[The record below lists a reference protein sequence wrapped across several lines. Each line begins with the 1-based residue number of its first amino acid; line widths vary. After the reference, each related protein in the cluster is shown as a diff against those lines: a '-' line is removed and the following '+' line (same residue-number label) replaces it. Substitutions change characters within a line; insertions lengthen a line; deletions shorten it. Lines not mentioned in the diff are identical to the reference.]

1 MLYLSKILSA
11 TIKDSADHAV
21 GILKDILIK
30 STPGEYSPLEALL
43 VKSKLNSKKF
53 YIPYHYVENL
63 AADEI
68 TLKTLADKIIDYKS
82 ESGDILLLRDVMDQQ
97 IVDTAGARVVRV
109 NDLQLGEAEGEMC
122 VLGIDISTRGLLRR
136 LGLTKTGLFNWLN
149 VRLIDWKQTQ
159 PIRGTLKL
167 ERLSKDLVKLH
178 PADLANIVENLNIK
192 QGSALVQ
199 ALDPRTAAKIL
210 EEINPRVQKILVQAL
225 GAEKAA
231 KISERMSIDELVD
244 LIKLLPYDEAKEVC
258 ASFQNGRKNKLEKL
272 LTYKDD
278 TAGGL
283 MTTEFIS
290 ARPDWTVQQVIDEIK
305 RTSENFRSILYI
317 YVIDAVG
324 VYKGVVSL
332 RRLLTAEPGDKI
344 AQVMK
349 KSKRLPC
356 AKVHQPVREVGRLM
370 TKYDLNSVAVV
381 DHHHRLLG
389 VVTVDD
395 VMRTFFPH
403 A

>member
-1 MLYLSKILSA
+1 MIYLSKILGA
-11 TIKDSADHAV
+11 KIKDSADQTV
-21 GILKDILIK
+21 GVLKDVLIK
-30 STPGEYSPLEALL
+30 QTPGEYSPLEALL
-43 VKSKLNSKKF
+43 VKSKKKQHHF

-68 TLKTLADKIIDYKS
+68 TLKTLEDKIIDYTA
-82 ESGDILLLRDVMDQQ
+82 EAGDILLLRDVMDQQ

-109 NDLQLGEAEGEMC
+109 NDLQIGEAEGEMC

-136 LGLTKTGLFNWLN
+136 LGLTKTGLFNFLHVN
-149 VRLIDWKQTQ
+149 LIDWKQAQ
-159 PIRGTLKL
+159 PIKGTLKL
-167 ERLSKDLVKLH
+167 ETLSKDLVKLH
-178 PADLANIVENLNIK
+178 PADLANIVEKLNIK
-192 QGSALVQ
+192 QGRALVE
-199 ALDPRTAAKIL
+199 AMDPKTAAKIL
-210 EEINPRVQKILVQAL
+210 EEIDPRVQRILVQAL
-225 GAEKAA
+225 GPEKAA

-244 LIKLLPYDEAKEVC
+244 LIKLLPYDEAKDVC
-258 ASFQNGRKNKLEKL
+258 AVFQNGRKSKLEKL

-290 ARPDWTVQQVIDEIK
+290 ALPSWTVQQVIDEIK
-305 RTSENFRSILYI
+305 RTSESFRSILYI
-317 YVIDAVG
+317 YVADSKGI
-324 VYKGVVSL
+324 YKGVVSL
-332 RRLLTAEPGDKI
+332 RRLLTAEPSDKI
-344 AQVMK
+344 EQVMK
-349 KSKRLPC
+349 KAKRLPC
-356 AKVHQPVREVGRLM
+356 AKVHQRVREVGKLM

-389 VVTVDD
+389 VVAVDD